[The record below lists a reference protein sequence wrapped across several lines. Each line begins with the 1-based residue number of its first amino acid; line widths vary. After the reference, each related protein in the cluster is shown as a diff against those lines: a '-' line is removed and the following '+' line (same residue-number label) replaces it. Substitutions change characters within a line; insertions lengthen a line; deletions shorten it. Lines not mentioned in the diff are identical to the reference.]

1 MRFPTSWANGR
12 RKKKATS
19 TSEATTQQQE
29 CLPSAMACIVY
40 SQENSDSERPS
51 LCAFTLHV
59 SECIGHKPYPF
70 VTSSLG
76 LIATSLTTLLA
87 PPPRGLAASPTFEVS
102 GYTPVGDDEQVS
114 LCRVQ
119 LCHVPI
125 GIISLG
131 YLCTHR

>member
-1 MRFPTSWANGR
+1 MMYVATYVSAAQG
-12 RKKKATS
+12 KKQHSNKNVLNSFGHGSHAS
-19 TSEATTQQQE
+19 Y
-29 CLPSAMACIVY
+29 MY
-40 SQENSDSERPS
+40 SQENSDSEWPS

-59 SECIGHKPYPF
+59 RECIGHKPYPF

-87 PPPRGLAASPTFEVS
+87 PPPRGLAATPTFEVS
-102 GYTPVGDDEQVS
+102 GYTPVGDDERVS